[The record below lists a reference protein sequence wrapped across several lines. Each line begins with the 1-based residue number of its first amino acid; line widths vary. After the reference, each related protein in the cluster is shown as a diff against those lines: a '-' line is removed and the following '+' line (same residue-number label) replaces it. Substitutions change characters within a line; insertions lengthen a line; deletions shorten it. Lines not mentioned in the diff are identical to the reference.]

1 MYSQDLLINWLIIV
15 TIYSE
20 ITDLYK
26 TKLLQ
31 NRIVFYKK
39 QTKKYYRKCT
49 FKLCK
54 LTFAVKFYI
63 NIQLYLFTVY
73 NLTHIYSYFFEQKH
87 KFYLF
92 YTDLN
97 TFQKTQ
103 IVVYFTAN
111 LFCTV

>member
-31 NRIVFYKK
+31 NLIVFYKK
-39 QTKKYYRKCT
+39 NKKKITENVHLNYANLLLQWSFIQIYNYICSLYTIWHT
-49 FKLCK
+49 FIH
-54 LTFAVKFYI
+54 TFSNK
-63 NIQLYLFTVY
+63 NM
-73 NLTHIYSYFFEQKH
+73 
-87 KFYLF
+87 FYLF

-97 TFQKTQ
+97 TFQKKQ